1 VAAQLPPAGWYPDP
15 DDAALQRYWDGEQ
28 WTGDR
33 TPATPAPAAAT
44 GEQAAT
50 GDLAATGGM
59 PPPAAWYADPENPQG
74 MRYWDG
80 TRWTEDR
87 TDYRAT
93 PATARKNDGLVAA
106 GYIFSLLI
114 PIVGVVLGAI
124 LLGRKDRN
132 GPWIL
137 GLSIF
142 FIAAFVLIG
151 ALGADN

>member
-1 VAAQLPPAGWYPDP
+1 MAAQLPPAGWYPDP
-15 DDAALQRYWDGEQ
+15 DDAALQRYWDGGQ

-33 TPATPAPAAAT
+33 TPATPAPAAST
-44 GEQAAT
+44 GGLAETAERT
-50 GDLAATGGM
+50 GDM

-87 TDYRAT
+87 TDYRAA
-93 PATARKNDGLVAA
+93 PAPARKNDGLVAA

>member
-1 VAAQLPPAGWYPDP
+1 
-15 DDAALQRYWDGEQ
+15 
-28 WTGDR
+28 
-33 TPATPAPAAAT
+33 
-44 GEQAAT
+44 
-50 GDLAATGGM
+50 M

-87 TDYRAT
+87 TDYRAA
-93 PATARKNDGLVAA
+93 PAPERKNDGLVAA